1 MIAKLSGRLDSL
13 GADHAV
19 IDVGGV
25 GYLVF
30 CSARTLTRLG
40 AVDAAVTVLVD
51 THVRE
56 DAITLYGFADG
67 AERSWFRLLIT
78 VQGVG
83 ARVAHALLGVL
94 GPDDL
99 VRAIAAQDKA
109 ALIRADGVGPKL
121 ATRILSELKD
131 KVGGLALGPAATTAG
146 PTGTGLP
153 PAAATPEAAAV
164 GDAVSALVNLGYGRS
179 EAFAAALAAVK
190 ALGPTATLSALIR
203 HSLQALGRRDTER

>member
-1 MIAKLSGRLDSL
+1 MIAKLRGLIDSL
-13 GADHAV
+13 GDDWAV
-19 IDVGGV
+19 VDCGGV
-25 GYLVF
+25 GYLVS
-30 CSARTLTRLG
+30 CSSRSLARLEAGTAATLF
-40 AVDAAVTVLVD
+40 VE

-56 DAITLYGFADG
+56 DAIALYGFLEAG
-67 AERSWFRLLIT
+67 ERDWFRLLTT

-83 ARVAHALLGVL
+83 AKVALSILSVAAPEQLLQI
-94 GPDDL
+94 
-99 VRAIAAQDKA
+99 IAAGDKTG
-109 ALIRADGVGPKL
+109 LTRANGVGPKL